1 MRKLGELEKQ
11 HSDAVGPERDQQI
24 SGTER
29 KGVMNTQ
36 KGRQDDEPKRESGA
50 QKKLKKAIKR
60 EKREQKTKERKEREA
75 AKAKKKK
82 EGEDKLRR
90 RGEMLTRNQPKIA
103 EWFGKEGAGS
113 KRLPREWGKEGSNHE
128 GAGADETE
136 EASQRGPKVKDM
148 STRHGR
154 RDTAVGGRDHKSD

>member
-1 MRKLGELEKQ
+1 MRKRGEPQRKVQKLEKQ
-11 HSDAVGPERDQQI
+11 HSDEHPPANADGPERDQQI

-50 QKKLKKAIKR
+50 QKKLKKGTKR

-82 EGEDKLRR
+82 EGEDFKTAEKRR
-90 RGEMLTRNQPKIA
+90 DADKKSTKDIRMVWEGRSRIEENSPGSGVRKEVTTREQERTRRK
-103 EWFGKEGAGS
+103 K
-113 KRLPREWGKEGSNHE
+113 LPRE
-128 GAGADETE
+128 
-136 EASQRGPKVKDM
+136 
-148 STRHGR
+148 GR
-154 RDTAVGGRDHKSD
+154 RLKT